1 MGRNLIRR
9 SDIMSRVERLIA
21 NSDDDV
27 DVIAIMNGGEPFL
40 DSTFW
45 YITEQ
50 CSGCFEGAM
59 AFVSRSWSVSWRQR
73 SQKAE
78 RVMCTSMRQPRNA
91 MITSRIY

>member
-45 YITEQ
+45 
-50 CSGCFEGAM
+50 
-59 AFVSRSWSVSWRQR
+59 
-73 SQKAE
+73 
-78 RVMCTSMRQPRNA
+78 
-91 MITSRIY
+91 

>member
-50 CSGCFEGAM
+50 CSGCF
-59 AFVSRSWSVSWRQR
+59 
-73 SQKAE
+73 
-78 RVMCTSMRQPRNA
+78 
-91 MITSRIY
+91 